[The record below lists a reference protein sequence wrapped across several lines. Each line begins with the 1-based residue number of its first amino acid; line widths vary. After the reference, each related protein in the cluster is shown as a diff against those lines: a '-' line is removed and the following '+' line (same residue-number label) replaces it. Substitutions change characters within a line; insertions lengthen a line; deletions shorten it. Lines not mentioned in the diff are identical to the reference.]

1 MSYLRPN
8 IAKMRAYVPGEQPK
22 VASLIKLNTNENPY
36 PPSHK
41 VAAGLYAAIGDG
53 HPLRLYPDPVCSGLR
68 AKLAEIHGFL
78 PEQIIVGNGSDELL
92 TLALRAF
99 VGEGQRVAYA
109 MPSYSLYPVLCD
121 IQGARKVELEM
132 NPDFTLPAQLFRER
146 AALKFVTSPNAPSG
160 VAVPTAALDRLCAA
174 SDGVVLI
181 DEAYIDFADDNA
193 LRLVDKHR
201 NALVVRTMS
210 KSFSLAGLRVGFAFG
225 HRALIAGLMK
235 VKDSYNVN
243 RLSEA
248 AALAVLNDP
257 DYFRACIAC
266 VKATRD
272 RLRAALIAL
281 GFSVFPSAANF
292 LCARPPGRLTA
303 KKLYETLRAR
313 KILVRWWNDPRVRS
327 HVRISIG
334 TDDETDKLLAAIR
347 EILAEA
353 T

>member
-1 MSYLRPN
+1 APIL
-8 IAKMRAYVPGEQPK
+8 ADLLGAGQVAGDGEGE
-22 VASLIKLNTNENPY
+22 AALADTDGTR
-36 PPSHK
+36 
-41 VAAGLYAAIGDG
+41 VAA
-53 HPLRLYPDPVCSGLR
+53 
-68 AKLAEIHGFL
+68 
-78 PEQIIVGNGSDELL
+78 
-92 TLALRAF
+92 
-99 VGEGQRVAYA
+99 
-109 MPSYSLYPVLCD
+109 
-121 IQGARKVELEM
+121 
-132 NPDFTLPAQLFRER
+132 
-146 AALKFVTSPNAPSG
+146 
-160 VAVPTAALDRLCAA
+160 
-174 SDGVVLI
+174 
-181 DEAYIDFADDNA
+181 DDS
-193 LRLVDKHR
+193 R

-210 KSFSLAGLRVGFAFG
+210 KSFSLAGLRIGFAFG

-243 RLSEA
+243 RLSQA

-292 LCARPPGRLTA
+292 LLARPPRPLTA

-313 KILVRWWNDPRVRS
+313 QILVRWWNDPRVRN

-347 EILAEA
+347 EILAQNKEGRF
-353 T
+353 